1 MSQINRSHNSTTKL
15 LIMASAMYDITDE
28 EINTIMNDNIS
39 SFITDLMKLKNTFSK
54 NNSKE
59 IPMDLKMSIFHV
71 GKLWKMWKFRKDQIQ
86 NQMEQ
91 INKQNK
97 EEEKKSSVK
106 DDEDAND
113 SDSESISDV
122 DYDSDHQKEIN
133 KLLALSE
140 LESSLARS
148 NKGFTIESKPEY
160 VITS

>member
-1 MSQINRSHNSTTKL
+1 
-15 LIMASAMYDITDE
+15 MASAMYDITDE